1 MPIFKRKPNSR
12 YRLGGTLK
20 CTKLLP
26 DGQKLF
32 PFKTYLFNILLQDAL
47 EELRSSDFDLY
58 AKAIELDMASLP
70 FVATGPTS
78 TPGLISSAILFAGFF
93 SH

>member
-1 MPIFKRKPNSR
+1 MHEVIT
-12 YRLGGTLK
+12 RLSKNISL
-20 CTKLLP
+20 
-26 DGQKLF
+26 QNV
-32 PFKTYLFNILLQDAL
+32 YLFNILLQDAL

-78 TPGLISSAILFAGFF
+78 TPGLIRSTMLFAGLF